1 MKIQF
6 KEQAFQ
12 MEAVDAVVK
21 CFLGQSI
28 KTNHFTLQRSK
39 DILRKTK
46 ELVSG
51 SYQTSVFDTEVFED
65 IGYRNSAIQITDKQ
79 VLENI
84 VAVQREQYLI
94 ENQNLD
100 ILKGTDLGYNFTIEM
115 ETGTGKT
122 YTYIRTMYE
131 LHKKYGWSKFMI
143 IVPSIAIR
151 EGVFKTFEITQEHF
165 QEIYGHKITP
175 FIYNSSRPQDI
186 ETFASESRISVM
198 IINTQAFNS
207 AKLDNHGRLKTQ
219 TSNRIYR
226 ELDQFGSRR
235 PIDIIAQTNPIIII
249 DEPQS
254 VGKQG
259 SETLKS
265 MENFNPLCTLRY
277 SATHAEEYNKIFR
290 LDALDAY
297 NKKLVKKIQVKGI
310 NLKGSTGTTG
320 YLYLEHITLSAN
332 KPPFAVLEYEKR
344 HGTGVKRVREKL
356 EQGTD
361 LYEISGN
368 LPAYKNCLI
377 TEVNGYHNKIVINGL
392 DIYPG
397 DIINDKDELAFRRI
411 QIRETILSH
420 LQKEK
425 MLFERG
431 IKVLSL
437 FFIDSVEKYRV
448 YNEFGEAELGEYAR
462 IFEEEYKKAVN
473 DFLDLFHQEYTDF
486 VIETDA
492 DKVHKGYA
500 PGNYLDY
507 LNRDD
512 ADRVHNGYFSI
523 DKKGKPVDPT
533 IKRGSEDSDDVSA
546 YDLIMKDK
554 ERLLSFEEP
563 TRFIFSHSALKEG
576 WDNPNVFQ
584 ICALKSVDSGSQTRR
599 RQEVGRGMRL
609 CVDKRGIRQDFELV
623 GEQVHD
629 INALTVI
636 ASESYEDFAKG
647 LQNEIAKSLKDRPVK
662 ADTKFFL
669 GKVLTNE
676 LGETIRLTD
685 EEAKK
690 LNKFLYKHDI
700 LDEDD
705 KITPEGK
712 ELIEKK
718 GVPIPENLAAYA
730 SAVSKLL
737 QSVYNGDGITPED
750 DRKTIPLA
758 VNKNFAKK
766 EFQDLWKKISLKTV
780 YEVKFDT
787 DKLIE
792 QSKIRINADLHISD
806 RKYEIKTGEMGELD
820 KNMLKEG
827 EAIYVTRTDSKKLS
841 SDLYTQVAY
850 DIVGEIEALTN
861 LKRSTVVA
869 ILKSIKEGQFFLL
882 RKNPEEFIAKCAKL
896 INETKASLI
905 INNIAYHKTEESF
918 DAKTVF
924 TNTKNILRTEEM
936 LQKHIYDFLETDS
949 KIERE
954 FTRNLEQ
961 ATEVVVYAKLP
972 KGFYIATPVANY
984 SPDWAIVLDNEKV
997 KHIYFVAE
1005 TKGSENTNDLR
1016 GVEQLKIHCAKEH
1029 FKTISNGEVK
1039 FDVITTYSKLLEI
1052 AQLK

>member
-1 MKIQF
+1 MKLQF
-6 KEQAFQ
+6 KEQDFQ
-12 MEAVDAVVK
+12 IQAVNAVVK
-21 CFLGQSI
+21 CFEGQAL
-28 KTNHFTLQRSK
+28 KTNKFTLERTNE
-39 DILRKTK
+39 ILLKAK
-46 ELVSG
+46 EVAKGL
-51 SYQTSVFDTEVFED
+51 QTLNFEVEEQ
-65 IGYRNSAIQITDKQ
+65 IGYRNSSIQITDKQ

-84 VAVQREQYLI
+84 INVQREHYLI
-94 ENQNLD
+94 ENKNID
-100 ILKGTDLGYNFTIEM
+100 TVKGVNIGHNFTIEM

-131 LHKKYGWSKFMI
+131 LHKQYGWSKFII

-151 EGVFKTFEITQEHF
+151 EGVFKTFELTQNHF
-165 QEIYGHKITP
+165 QEIYGHKISP

-186 ETFASESRISVM
+186 ETFASDNRISVM
-198 IINTQAFNS
+198 VINTQAFA
-207 AKLDNHGRLKTQ
+207 AKGADAR
-219 TSNRIYR
+219 RIHQ
-226 ELDQFGSRR
+226 ELDHFGSRR
-235 PIDIIAQTNPIIII
+235 PIDIIAQTKPIIII

-254 VGKQG
+254 VGKVG
-259 SETLKS
+259 SITLKS
-265 MENFNPLCTLRY
+265 MEDFNPLFTLRY

-297 NKKLVKKIQVKGI
+297 NRKLVKKIQVKGI
-310 NLKGSTGTTG
+310 NLKGSNGTTG
-320 YLYLEHITLSAN
+320 YLYLEHISLSSN
-332 KPPFAVLEYEKR
+332 KPPLAFLEYEQR
-344 HGTGVKRVREKL
+344 AGNGVKRVREKIA
-356 EQGTD
+356 QGTD
-361 LYEISGN
+361 LYEVSGG
-368 LPAYKNCLI
+368 LPAYKNCLV
-377 TEVNGYHNKIVINGL
+377 TEVNGYLNKIVVNGQ

-397 DIINDKDELAFRRI
+397 DIVNDKDELAFRRI

-425 MLFERG
+425 YLFEKG

-437 FFIDSVEKYRV
+437 FFIDSVEKYRK
-448 YNEFGEAELGEYAR
+448 YNEMGEEELGEYAQ
-462 IFEEEYKKAVN
+462 IFEEEYKNAIN
-473 DFLDLFHQEYTDF
+473 EFIDLFHQDYTDY
-486 VIETDA
+486 VIETDTN
-492 DKVHKGYA
+492 KMHKSYA
-500 PGNYLDY
+500 PGNYLEY
-507 LNRDD
+507 LQRDD
-512 ADRVHNGYFSI
+512 ADLVHNGYFSI

-533 IKRGSEDSDDVSA
+533 IKRGSEDSDDASA

-554 ERLLSFEEP
+554 ERLLSFKEP

-584 ICALKSVDSGSQTRR
+584 ICALKNVDSGSQTRR

-609 CVDKRGIRQDFELV
+609 AVDKRGVRQDFELV
-623 GEQVHD
+623 GDQVHD
-629 INALTVI
+629 INILTVI
-636 ASESYEDFAKG
+636 ASESYENFAKG
-647 LQNEIAKSLKDRPVK
+647 LQTEIAKSLKDRPVN
-662 ADTKFFL
+662 ADIKFFF

-676 LGETIRLTD
+676 MGENIRLT
-685 EEAKK
+685 EEDAKK

-705 KITPEGK
+705 KITAEGK
-712 ELIEKK
+712 EKIEKNEAP
-718 GVPIPENLAAYA
+718 VPEYLAAFA
-730 SAVSKLL
+730 TAINQLL
-737 QSVYNGDGITPED
+737 QTIYNGEGFKPDD
-750 DRKTIPLA
+750 DRNTLPLV
-758 VNKNFAKK
+758 VNQNFAKK
-766 EFQDLWKKISLKTV
+766 EFQELWKKISLKSV

-792 QSKIRINADLHISD
+792 DSKIRINADLHISE
-806 RKYEIKTGEMGELD
+806 RKYEIKTGEMHEID
-820 KNMLKEG
+820 KEDLKDG
-827 EAIYVTRTDSKKLS
+827 TAFKVTKTDPKKLS

-861 LKRSTVVA
+861 LKRSTIVD
-869 ILKSIKEGQFFLL
+869 ILKKMNSEKFFLL
-882 RKNPEEFIAKCAKL
+882 RKNPEEFIAKCARL

-924 TNTKNILRTEEM
+924 TNVKNVQRGDEL
-936 LQKHIYDFLETDS
+936 LKKHIYDFLETDS

-954 FTRNLEQ
+954 FTQNLEQ

-1005 TKGSENTNDLR
+1005 TKGSDDANDLR
-1016 GVEQLKIHCAKEH
+1016 GIEQLKIHCAKEH
-1029 FKTISNGEVK
+1029 FKSISNGEVK
-1039 FDVITTYSKLLEI
+1039 FDVISSYSKLLDI

>member
-1 MKIQF
+1 MKLQF
-6 KEQAFQ
+6 KEQNFQ
-12 MEAVDAVVK
+12 IEAVAAIVK
-21 CFLGQSI
+21 CFEGQAL
-28 KTNHFTLQRSK
+28 KTNRFTLERTKQ
-39 DILRKTK
+39 ILKRTK
-46 ELVSG
+46 EIAADSA
-51 SYQTSVFDTEVFED
+51 YQSSVFEED
-65 IGYRNSAIQITDKQ
+65 VLQEIGYRNSAVQITDQ
-79 VLENI
+79 QIFENI
-84 VAVQREQYLI
+84 VNVQREHYLI
-94 ENQNLD
+94 ENQKLD
-100 ILKGTDLGYNFTIEM
+100 HLKSANLGYNFTIEM

-131 LHKKYGWSKFMI
+131 LHQKYGWSKFMI

-151 EGVFKTFEITQEHF
+151 EGVFKSFQITQDHF
-165 QEIYGHKITP
+165 QEIYGHKISP

-186 ETFASESRISVM
+186 ETFASDSRISVM
-198 IINTQAFNS
+198 IINTQAF
-207 AKLDNHGRLKTQ
+207 AARGADAR
-219 TSNRIYR
+219 RIHQ

-254 VGKQG
+254 VGKEG
-259 SETLKS
+259 GVTLKS
-265 MENFNPLCTLRY
+265 MEDFKPLCVLRY
-277 SATHAEEYNKIFR
+277 SATHAEEFNKVYR

-332 KPPFAVLEYEKR
+332 KPPVASLEYEKR
-344 HGTGVKRVREKL
+344 NGSGIKRVREKL

-377 TEVNGYHNKIVINGL
+377 TEVNGYLNKIVVNGQ

-425 MLFERG
+425 FLYEKG

-437 FFIDSVEKYRV
+437 FFIDSVEKYRK
-448 YNEFGEAELGEYAR
+448 YNEMGEPELGEYAQ
-462 IFEEEYKKAVN
+462 IFEEEYKNAVN
-473 DFLDLFHQEYTDF
+473 DFLDLFHQEYTDY

-492 DKVHKGYA
+492 NKVHKAYA

-523 DKKGKPVDPT
+523 DKKGKPVDST

-584 ICALKSVDSGSQTRR
+584 ICALKNVDSGSQTRR

-629 INALTVI
+629 INVLTVI

-647 LQNEIAKSLKDRPVK
+647 LQTEIAKSLKDRPIK
-662 ADTKFFL
+662 ADTKFFI
-669 GKVLTNE
+669 GKILTNE
-676 LGETIRLTD
+676 LGESIRLTD

-712 ELIEKK
+712 ELIEKNE
-718 GVPIPENLAAYA
+718 VPVPEQLTAFATEI
-730 SAVSKLL
+730 SKLL
-737 QSVYNGDGITPED
+737 QSVYNGDGLKPED
-750 DRKTIPLA
+750 DRKTIPLT

-766 EFQDLWKKISLKTV
+766 EFQELWKKISLKTV

-787 DKLIE
+787 DKLIKE
-792 QSKIRINADLHISD
+792 STIRINTDLHISD
-806 RKYEIKTGEMGELD
+806 RKYEIKTGEMREVSKED
-820 KNMLKEG
+820 LKEG
-827 EAIYVTRTDSKKLS
+827 TAIKVTKTDSKKLS

-850 DIVGEIEALTN
+850 DIVGEMEALTN
-861 LKRSTVVA
+861 LKRSTIVS
-869 ILKSIKEGQFFLL
+869 ILKSIKENQFFLL

-924 TNTKNILRTEEM
+924 TNAKNVLRTDEI
-936 LQKHIYDFLETDS
+936 LKKHIYDFLETDS

-954 FTRNLEQ
+954 FTKNLEQ
-961 ATEVVVYAKLP
+961 AVEVVVYAKLP

-1005 TKGSENTNDLR
+1005 TKGSENINDLR
-1016 GVEQLKIHCAKEH
+1016 GIEQLKIHCAQEH

-1039 FDVITTYSKLLEI
+1039 FDVITTYAKLLDI

>member
-1 MKIQF
+1 MILQF
-6 KEQAFQ
+6 KEQDFQ
-12 MEAVDAVVK
+12 VQAVNAVVK
-21 CFLGQSI
+21 CFEGQTL
-28 KTNHFTLQRSK
+28 KTNRFTLERTAE
-39 DILRKTK
+39 ILRKAREQAKGIATLEYDVE
-46 ELVSG
+46 EL
-51 SYQTSVFDTEVFED
+51 
-65 IGYRNSAIQITDKQ
+65 IGYRNSSIQITESQ
-79 VLENI
+79 LFENI
-84 VAVQREQYLI
+84 LGVQREHYLI
-94 ENQNLD
+94 ENQKID
-100 ILKGTDLGYNFTIEM
+100 IVKGANIGYNFTIEM

-131 LHKKYGWSKFMI
+131 LNKKYGWSKFII

-151 EGVFKTFEITQEHF
+151 EGVFKTFELTQDHF
-165 QEIYGHKITP
+165 QEIYGHKISP

-186 ETFASESRISVM
+186 ETFASDGRISVM
-198 IINTQAFNS
+198 VINTQAFA
-207 AKLDNHGRLKTQ
+207 AKGADAK
-219 TSNRIYR
+219 RIHQ
-226 ELDQFGSRR
+226 ELDHFGSRR
-235 PIDIIAQTNPIIII
+235 PIDIIAQTKPIIII

-254 VGKQG
+254 VGKEG
-259 SETLKS
+259 SVTLKS
-265 MENFNPLCTLRY
+265 MEDFHPLFTLRY
-277 SATHAEEYNKIFR
+277 SATHLEEYNKIFR

-310 NLKGSTGTTG
+310 NLKGSSGTTG
-320 YLYLEHITLSAN
+320 YLYLEYISLSAS
-332 KPPFAVLEYEKR
+332 KPPMAILEYEER
-344 HGTGVKRVREKL
+344 SGSGVKRVRRPIP
-356 EQGTD
+356 QGTD
-361 LYEISGN
+361 LYEISGG
-368 LPAYKNCLI
+368 LPAYKNCLV
-377 TEVNGYHNKIVINGL
+377 TEVNGYLNKIVINGQ

-397 DIINDKDELAFRRI
+397 DMINDKDELAFRRI

-425 MLFERG
+425 VLYERG

-437 FFIDSVEKYRV
+437 FFIDSVEKYRK
-448 YNEFGEAELGEYAR
+448 YDEMGEEVLGEYAQ
-462 IFEEEYKKAVN
+462 IFEEEYKNAIN
-473 DFLDLFHQEYTDF
+473 QFIDLFRQDYTDY
-486 VIETDA
+486 VIETDVNKTS
-492 DKVHKGYA
+492 KVYA

-507 LNRDD
+507 LQRDD

-584 ICALKSVDSGSQTRR
+584 ICALKNVDSGSQTRR

-609 CVDKRGIRQDFELV
+609 AVDKRGVRQDFELV

-629 INALTVI
+629 INVLTVI
-636 ASESYEDFAKG
+636 ASESYEEFAKG
-647 LQNEIAKSLKDRPVK
+647 LQNEIAKSLKDRPIK

-676 LGETIRLTD
+676 MGETLRLTD
-685 EEAKK
+685 EDAKK

-712 ELIEKK
+712 ERIEKNE
-718 GVPIPENLAAYA
+718 VPVPEHLAAFA
-730 SAVSKLL
+730 AAISQLL
-737 QSVYNGDGITPED
+737 QSVYNGEGIKPENASD
-750 DRKTIPLA
+750 TVPLA
-758 VNKNFAKK
+758 INKNFAKK
-766 EFQDLWKKISLKTV
+766 EFQELWKKISLKTV

-787 DKLIE
+787 DRLIE
-792 QSKIRINADLHISD
+792 DSAIRIDADLHISE
-806 RKYEIKTGEMGELD
+806 RKYEIKTGEMREVSKED
-820 KNMLKEG
+820 LKEG
-827 EAIYVTRTDSKKLS
+827 TAINVTQTDSKKLS
-841 SDLYTQVAY
+841 SDLYTEVAY

-861 LKRSTVVA
+861 LKRITIVT
-869 ILKSIKEGQFFLL
+869 ILKKLKPNTFALL

-905 INNIAYHKTEESF
+905 INNIAYHKTDESF

-924 TNTKNILRTEEM
+924 TNGKNVLRTEEI

-954 FTRNLEQ
+954 FTKNLEQ

-972 KGFYIATPVANY
+972 KGFNIATPVANY

-1005 TKGSENTNDLR
+1005 TKGSENLNDLR
-1016 GVEQLKIHCAKEH
+1016 GIEQLKIHCAKEH

-1039 FDVITTYSKLLEI
+1039 FDVISTYSKLLDI

>member
-1 MKIQF
+1 MKLQF
-6 KEQAFQ
+6 KEQDFQ
-12 MEAVDAVVK
+12 VQAVDAVVK
-21 CFLGQSI
+21 CFEGQTL
-28 KTNHFTLQRSK
+28 KTNHFTLERSR
-39 DILRKTK
+39 DIIRKTK
-46 ELVSG
+46 QIASGGYQGALGSELL
-51 SYQTSVFDTEVFED
+51 EE
-65 IGYRNSAIQITDKQ
+65 IGYRNSAIQITDRQ

-84 VAVQREQYLI
+84 VAVQRQSYLI
-94 ENQNLD
+94 ENQKLD
-100 ILKGTDLGYNFTIEM
+100 SVQGVNLGYNLTIEM

-131 LHKKYGWSKFMI
+131 LQKHYGWSKFI
-143 IVPSIAIR
+143 IVVPSIAIR
-151 EGVFKTFEITQEHF
+151 EGVFKTFELTQSHF
-165 QEIYGHKITP
+165 QELYGHKISP
-175 FIYNSSRPQDI
+175 FIYNSSKPQDI
-186 ETFASESRISVM
+186 ETFASDSRISVM
-198 IINTQAFNS
+198 VINTQAFA
-207 AKLDNHGRLKTQ
+207 AKGADAR
-219 TSNRIYR
+219 RIYK
-226 ELDQFGSRR
+226 ELDQFGTRR
-235 PIDIIAQTNPIIII
+235 PIDILAQTNPILII

-259 SETLKS
+259 SITLKS
-265 MENFNPLCTLRY
+265 MEDFKPLFTLRY

-320 YLYLEHITLSAN
+320 YLYLEHISLSAN
-332 KPPFAVLEYEKR
+332 KAPMAFLEYEKR
-344 HGTGVKRVREKL
+344 SGNGVKRVREKVA
-356 EQGTD
+356 EGAD
-361 LYEISGN
+361 LYELSGG
-368 LPAYKNCLI
+368 LPAYKNYLL
-377 TEVNGYHNKIVINGL
+377 TEVRGDLNKIVVNGQ

-397 DIINDKDELAFRRI
+397 DILNDKDELAFRRI

-425 MLFERG
+425 LLFDQG

-448 YNEFGEAELGEYAR
+448 YDEMGETQLGEYAQM
-462 IFEEEYKKAVN
+462 FEEEYQKAIN
-473 DFLDLFHQEYTDF
+473 EFIDLFHQEYTDY
-486 VIETDA
+486 VVETDVNKTS
-492 DKVHKGYA
+492 KVYA
-500 PGNYLDY
+500 PGNYLEY
-507 LNRDD
+507 LKRDD
-512 ADRVHNGYFSI
+512 ADRVHNGYFAI

-584 ICALKSVDSGSQTRR
+584 ICALKNVDSGSQTRR

-609 CVDKRGIRQDFELV
+609 SVDKNGVRQDFELI
-623 GEQVHD
+623 GEQVHQV
-629 INALTVI
+629 NVLTVI

-647 LQNEIAKSLKDRPVK
+647 LQTEIAKSLKDRPVK
-662 ADTKFFL
+662 ADVKFFL

-676 LGETIRLTD
+676 KGETVRLT
-685 EEAKK
+685 EEDAKK
-690 LNKFLYKHDI
+690 LNKFLYKHDV

-712 ELIEKK
+712 AQIEKNE
-718 GVPIPENLAAYA
+718 VTVPENLTAFATA
-730 SAVSKLL
+730 INQLL
-737 QSVYNGDGITPED
+737 QSVYNGDGVSTTNERD
-750 DRKTIPLA
+750 LVSLN

-766 EFQDLWKKISLKTV
+766 EFQELWKKISLRTV

-787 DKLIE
+787 EKLIAD
-792 QSKIRINADLHISD
+792 SKIRINADLHISE
-806 RKYEIKTGEMGELD
+806 RKYEIKTGEMREMS
-820 KNMLKEG
+820 KEELKEG
-827 EAIYVTRTDSKKLS
+827 TAFNVTKTDPKKLS
-841 SDLYTQVAY
+841 SDLYTEASY
-850 DIVGEIEALTN
+850 DIVGEIENVTN
-861 LKRSTVVA
+861 LKRSTIVA
-869 ILKSIKEGQFFLL
+869 ILKKINQEKFLML

-905 INNIAYHKTEESF
+905 INNIAYHKTTEAF

-924 TNTKNILRTEEM
+924 TNAGNVLRTNDI
-936 LQKHIYDFLETDS
+936 LQKHIYDFLATDS
-949 KIERE
+949 KIEQE
-954 FTRNLEQ
+954 FTKNLEQ
-961 ATEVVVYAKLP
+961 AVEVIVYAKLP
-972 KGFYIATPVANY
+972 KGFYVPTPVANY
-984 SPDWAIVLDNEKV
+984 SPDWAIVLDSEKV

-1005 TKGSENTNDLR
+1005 TKGSDDVNDLR

-1029 FKTISNGEVK
+1029 FKSISNGEVK
-1039 FDVITTYSKLLEI
+1039 FDVIANYSKLLDI

>member
-1 MKIQF
+1 MKLQF
-6 KEQAFQ
+6 KEQGFQ
-12 MEAVDAVVK
+12 IDAVNAVVK
-21 CFLGQSI
+21 CFEGQTL
-28 KTNHFTLQRSK
+28 KTNHFTLEKASE
-39 DILRKTK
+39 ILRKAK
-46 ELVSG
+46 EQASG
-51 SYQTSVFDTEVFED
+51 APTIDYGVEEL
-65 IGYRNSAIQITDKQ
+65 IGYRNSAIQITPDQ
-79 VLENI
+79 IFENI
-84 VAVQREQYLI
+84 VGVQRDHYLI
-94 ENQNLD
+94 ENQKLD
-100 ILKGTDLGYNFTIEM
+100 IVKGVNIGYNFTIEM

-131 LHKKYGWSKFMI
+131 LYKKYGWSKFII

-151 EGVFKTFEITQEHF
+151 EGVFKTFELTQEHF
-165 QEIYGHKITP
+165 QEIYGHKISP
-175 FIYNSSRPQDI
+175 FVYNSSRPQDI
-186 ETFASESRISVM
+186 ETFASDGRISVM
-198 IINTQAFNS
+198 VINTQAF
-207 AKLDNHGRLKTQ
+207 AARGADAR
-219 TSNRIYR
+219 RIHQ
-226 ELDQFGSRR
+226 ELDHFGSRK
-235 PIDIIAQTNPIIII
+235 PIDIIAQTRPIIII

-254 VGKQG
+254 VGKEG
-259 SETLKS
+259 SVTLKS
-265 MENFNPLCTLRY
+265 MQEFQPLFTLRY
-277 SATHAEEYNKIFR
+277 SATHAEEYNKIYR

-310 NLKGSTGTTG
+310 NLKGSSGTTG
-320 YLYLEHITLSAN
+320 YLYLEYISLSAN
-332 KPPFAVLEYEKR
+332 KPPLAYLEYEKR
-344 HGTGVKRVREKL
+344 SGNSVKRVREKI

-361 LYEISGN
+361 LYEISGG

-377 TEVNGYHNKIVINGL
+377 TEVNGYQNKIVVNGQ

-425 MLFERG
+425 VLFEKG

-437 FFIDSVEKYRV
+437 FFIDSVEKYRK
-448 YNEFGEAELGEYAR
+448 YNEMGEEELGEYAQ
-462 IFEEEYKKAVN
+462 IFEEEYKNAIN
-473 DFLDLFHQEYTDF
+473 QFIDLFHQDYTDY
-486 VIETDA
+486 VIETDVNKTS
-492 DKVHKGYA
+492 KVYTSGS
-500 PGNYLDY
+500 YLEY
-507 LNRDD
+507 LQRDD
-512 ADRVHNGYFSI
+512 ADRVHNGYFAI

-554 ERLLSFEEP
+554 ERLLSFSEP

-584 ICALKSVDSGSQTRR
+584 ICALKNVDSGSQTRR

-609 CVDKRGIRQDFELV
+609 AVNKNGIRQDFELV

-629 INALTVI
+629 INILTVI

-647 LQNEIAKSLKDRPVK
+647 LQTEIAKSLKDRPVK

-669 GKVLTNE
+669 GKVLTNAM
-676 LGETIRLTD
+676 GEEIRLT
-685 EEAKK
+685 EEDSKK
-690 LNKFLYKHDI
+690 LNKFLYRHDI

-705 KITPEGK
+705 KITIEGK
-712 ELIEKK
+712 ELIEKNE
-718 GVPIPENLAAYA
+718 VPVPEFLIAFS
-730 SAVSKLL
+730 SAVSQLL
-737 QSVYNGDGITPED
+737 QTIYNGESPKPED
-750 DRKTIPLA
+750 DRKTVPMT

-766 EFQDLWKKISLKTV
+766 EFQELWKKISLKTV
-780 YEVKFDT
+780 YEVNFDT
-787 DKLIE
+787 EKLINE
-792 QSKIRINADLHISD
+792 SKIRLNADLHISE
-806 RKYEIKTGEMGELD
+806 RKYEIKTGEMREVSKED
-820 KNMLKEG
+820 LKDG
-827 EAIYVTRTDSKKLS
+827 TAINVTKTDSKKLS

-850 DIVGEIEALTN
+850 DIVGEIETLTN
-861 LKRSTVVA
+861 LKRSTIVG
-869 ILKSIKEGQFFLL
+869 ILKKIEPKTFALL
-882 RKNPEEFIAKCAKL
+882 RKNPEEFIAKSAKL

-924 TNTKNILRTEEM
+924 TNGKNVLRTEEI

-949 KIERE
+949 KVERE

-961 ATEVVVYAKLP
+961 ATEVIVYAKLP

-984 SPDWAIVLDNEKV
+984 NPDWAIVLDSEKV

-1016 GVEQLKIHCAKEH
+1016 GVEALKIHCAKEH
-1029 FKTISNGEVK
+1029 FKSISNGEIK
-1039 FDVITTYSKLLEI
+1039 FDVITTYDKLRDI

>member
-1 MKIQF
+1 MKLQF
-6 KEQAFQ
+6 KEQGFQ
-12 MEAVDAVVK
+12 IDAVNAVVK
-21 CFLGQSI
+21 CFDGQTL
-28 KTNHFTLQRSK
+28 KTNRFTLEKTAQ
-39 DILRKTK
+39 ILRRAK
-46 ELVSG
+46 EQATGVS
-51 SYQTSVFDTEVFED
+51 TINFDVEEL
-65 IGYRNSAIQITDKQ
+65 IGYRNSAVQITSEQ
-79 VLENI
+79 VFENI
-84 VAVQREQYLI
+84 VGVQRDHYLI
-94 ENQNLD
+94 ENQKLD
-100 ILKGTDLGYNFTIEM
+100 VVKGANIGYNFTIEM

-131 LHKKYGWSKFMI
+131 LNKKYGWSKFI
-143 IVPSIAIR
+143 IVVPSIAIR
-151 EGVFKTFEITQEHF
+151 EGVFKTFELTQDHF
-165 QEIYGHKITP
+165 QEIYGHKISP

-186 ETFASESRISVM
+186 ETFASDGRISVM
-198 IINTQAFNS
+198 VINTQAF
-207 AKLDNHGRLKTQ
+207 AARGADAR
-219 TSNRIYR
+219 RIHQ
-226 ELDQFGSRR
+226 ELDHFGSRK
-235 PIDIIAQTNPIIII
+235 PIDIIAQTRPIIII

-254 VGKQG
+254 VGKEG
-259 SETLKS
+259 SVTLKS
-265 MENFNPLCTLRY
+265 MEDFQPLFTLRY

-310 NLKGSTGTTG
+310 NLKGSSGTTG
-320 YLYLEHITLSAN
+320 YLYLEYISLSAN
-332 KPPFAVLEYEKR
+332 KPPMAYLEYEKR
-344 HGTGVKRVREKL
+344 SGNGVKRVREKL

-361 LYEISGN
+361 LYEISGG

-377 TEVNGYHNKIVINGL
+377 TEVNGYHNKIVVNGQ

-425 MLFERG
+425 VLFEKG

-437 FFIDSVEKYRV
+437 FFIDSVEKYRK
-448 YNEFGEAELGEYAR
+448 YNEMGEEELGEYAQ
-462 IFEEEYKKAVN
+462 IFEEEYKNAIN
-473 DFLDLFHQEYTDF
+473 QFIDLFHQDYTDY
-486 VIETDA
+486 VIETDVNKTS
-492 DKVHKGYA
+492 KVYA
-500 PGNYLDY
+500 PGSYLDY
-507 LNRDD
+507 LQRDD

-533 IKRGSEDSDDVSA
+533 IKRGKEDSDDVSA

-554 ERLLSFEEP
+554 ERLLSFTEP

-584 ICALKSVDSGSQTRR
+584 ICALKNVDSGSQTRR

-609 CVDKRGIRQDFELV
+609 AVDKNGIRQDFELV

-629 INALTVI
+629 INVLTVI

-647 LQNEIAKSLKDRPVK
+647 LQTEIVKSLKERPVK
-662 ADTKFFL
+662 ADSNFFL

-676 LGETIRLTD
+676 KGDTIRLT
-685 EEAKK
+685 EEDAKK

-700 LDEDD
+700 LDDDD

-712 ELIEKK
+712 ELIEKNE
-718 GVPIPENLAAYA
+718 VPVPEYLVAYA
-730 SAVSKLL
+730 SAVSQLL
-737 QSVYNGDGITPED
+737 QTVYNGEGIKPED
-750 DRKTIPLA
+750 DRNTVPMT

-766 EFQDLWKKISLKTV
+766 EFQELWKKISLKTV
-780 YEVKFDT
+780 YEVNFDT
-787 DKLIE
+787 EKLINE
-792 QSKIRINADLHISD
+792 SKIRLNADLHISE
-806 RKYEIKTGEMGELD
+806 RKYEIKTGEMREVSKED
-820 KNMLKEG
+820 LKEG
-827 EAIYVTRTDSKKLS
+827 TAINVTKTDSKKLS

-850 DIVGEIEALTN
+850 DIVGEIEAQTN
-861 LKRSTVVA
+861 LKRSTIVE
-869 ILKSIKEGQFFLL
+869 ILKKISPNTFALL
-882 RKNPEEFIAKCAKL
+882 RKNPEEFIAKSAKL

-905 INNIAYHKTEESF
+905 INNIAYHKTEEYF

-924 TNTKNILRTEEM
+924 TNAKNILRNEEM

-954 FTRNLEQ
+954 FTKNLEQ
-961 ATEVVVYAKLP
+961 ATEVIVYAKLP

-984 SPDWAIVLDNEKV
+984 SPDWAIVLDSEKV

-1005 TKGSENTNDLR
+1005 TKGSEDSMQKR
-1016 GVEQLKIHCAKEH
+1016 HIEDLKIHCAKEH
-1029 FKTISNGEVK
+1029 FKSISNGEVK
-1039 FDVITTYSKLLEI
+1039 FDVIATYDKLRDI

>member
-6 KEQAFQ
+6 KEQSFQ
-12 MEAVDAVVK
+12 IEAVDAVVK
-21 CFLGQSI
+21 CFEGQSI

-65 IGYRNSAIQITDKQ
+65 IGYRNSAVQITDKQ

-84 VAVQREQYLI
+84 VSVQREQYLI
-94 ENQNLD
+94 ENKFLD
-100 ILKGTDLGYNFTIEM
+100 ILKGADLGYNFTIEM

-131 LHKKYGWSKFMI
+131 LHEKYGWSKFMI

-198 IINTQAFNS
+198 IINTQAFAARGAD
-207 AKLDNHGRLKTQ
+207 AK
-219 TSNRIYR
+219 RIHQ

-235 PIDIIAQTNPIIII
+235 PIDIIAQTNPVIII

-254 VGKQG
+254 VGKEG
-259 SETLKS
+259 SVTLKS
-265 MENFNPLCTLRY
+265 MQEFNPLCTLRY

-320 YLYLEHITLSAN
+320 YLYLEQITLSAN
-332 KPPFAVLEYEKR
+332 KPPLAVLEYEKR
-344 HGTGVKRVREKL
+344 SGTGVKRVREKL

-377 TEVNGYHNKIVINGL
+377 TEVNGYHNKIVINGV

-425 MLFERG
+425 VLFDRG

-462 IFEEEYKKAVN
+462 IFEEEYKDAVN
-473 DFLDLFHQEYTDF
+473 DFLDLFHQEYTDY

-629 INALTVI
+629 INVLTVI

-685 EEAKK
+685 EDAKK

-700 LDEDD
+700 LDDND

-712 ELIEKK
+712 ELIEKNE
-718 GVPIPENLAAYA
+718 VPVPENLAVFA

-766 EFQDLWKKISLKTV
+766 EFQELWKKISLKTV

-806 RKYEIKTGEMGELD
+806 RKYEIKTGEMREMD

-827 EAIYVTRTDSKKLS
+827 EAIYVTRTNSKKLS

-861 LKRSTVVA
+861 LKRSTIVA

-896 INETKASLI
+896 INEIKASLI
-905 INNIAYHKTEESF
+905 IDCITYHKTEESF
-918 DAKTVF
+918 EAKTVF
-924 TNTKNILRTEEM
+924 TNTKNVLRTEEM
-936 LQKHIYDFLETDS
+936 LKKHIYDFLETDS
-949 KIERE
+949 KIESE

-961 ATEVVVYAKLP
+961 ATEVIVYAKLP
-972 KGFYIATPVANY
+972 KSFYIATPVANY

-1005 TKGSENTNDLR
+1005 TKGSENVNDLR
-1016 GVEQLKIHCAKEH
+1016 GIEQLKIHCAKEH

-1039 FDVITTYSKLLEI
+1039 FEVLATYEKLRDI

>member
-1 MKIQF
+1 MKLQF
-6 KEQAFQ
+6 KEQGFQ
-12 MEAVDAVVK
+12 IDAVNAVVK
-21 CFLGQSI
+21 CFEGQAL
-28 KTNHFTLQRSK
+28 KTNRFTLEK
-39 DILRKTK
+39 TTEILRKAK
-46 ELVSG
+46 EQVSG
-51 SYQTSVFDTEVFED
+51 ITTIDYGVEEL
-65 IGYRNSAIQITDKQ
+65 IGYRNSTIQITSEQ
-79 VLENI
+79 IFENL
-84 VAVQREQYLI
+84 VGVQREQYLI
-94 ENQNLD
+94 ENQKLD
-100 ILKGTDLGYNFTIEM
+100 IVKGANIGYNFTIEM

-131 LHKKYGWSKFMI
+131 LNKKYGWSKFI
-143 IVPSIAIR
+143 IVVPSIAIR
-151 EGVFKTFEITQEHF
+151 EGVFKTFELTQDHF
-165 QEIYGHKITP
+165 QEIYGHKISP
-175 FIYNSSRPQDI
+175 FIYNSARPQDI
-186 ETFASESRISVM
+186 ETFASDGRISVM
-198 IINTQAFNS
+198 VINTQAF
-207 AKLDNHGRLKTQ
+207 AARGADAR
-219 TSNRIYR
+219 RIHQ
-226 ELDQFGSRR
+226 ELDHFGSRR
-235 PIDIIAQTNPIIII
+235 PIDIIAQTRPIIII

-254 VGKQG
+254 VGKEG
-259 SETLKS
+259 SVTLKS
-265 MENFNPLCTLRY
+265 MDDFHPLFTLRY

-310 NLKGSTGTTG
+310 NLKGSSGTTG
-320 YLYLEHITLSAN
+320 YLYLEYISLSAN
-332 KPPFAVLEYEKR
+332 KPPLAFLEYEKR
-344 HGTGVKRVREKL
+344 SGNGVKRVREKI

-361 LYEISGN
+361 LYEISGG
-368 LPAYKNCLI
+368 LPAYKNCLV
-377 TEVNGYHNKIVINGL
+377 TEVNGYHNKIVVNGQ

-397 DIINDKDELAFRRI
+397 DILNDKDELAFRRI

-425 MLFERG
+425 ILFEKG

-437 FFIDSVEKYRV
+437 FFIDSVEKYRK
-448 YNEFGEAELGEYAR
+448 YNEMGEEELGEYAQ
-462 IFEEEYKKAVN
+462 IFEEEYKNAIN
-473 DFLDLFHQEYTDF
+473 QFIDLFQQDYTDY
-486 VIETDA
+486 VIETDVNKTS
-492 DKVHKGYA
+492 KVYA
-500 PGNYLDY
+500 PGSYLDY
-507 LNRDD
+507 LQRDD

-554 ERLLSFEEP
+554 ERLLSFSEP

-584 ICALKSVDSGSQTRR
+584 ICALKNVDSGSQTRR

-609 CVDKRGIRQDFELV
+609 AVDKNGIRQDFELV

-629 INALTVI
+629 INVLTVI

-647 LQNEIAKSLKDRPVK
+647 LQTEIAKSLKDRPGK
-662 ADTKFFL
+662 ADPKFFV

-676 LGETIRLTD
+676 LGESIRLT
-685 EEAKK
+685 EEDAKK

-712 ELIEKK
+712 ELIEKN
-718 GVPIPENLAAYA
+718 GIPIPENLAAYA
-730 SAVSKLL
+730 IAVSQLL
-737 QSVYNGDGITPED
+737 QTVYNGEGIKPED
-750 DRKTIPLA
+750 DRNTVALK

-766 EFQDLWKKISLKTV
+766 EFQELWKKISLKTV
-780 YEVKFDT
+780 YEVHFDT
-787 DKLIE
+787 EKLISE
-792 QSKIRINADLHISD
+792 SKIRLNADLHISE
-806 RKYEIKTGEMGELD
+806 RKYEIKTGEMGVLE
-820 KNMLKEG
+820 KNLLEDG
-827 EAIYVTRTDSKKLS
+827 EAIYGTKTDSKKLS
-841 SDLYTQVAY
+841 SDLYTEVAY

-861 LKRSTVVA
+861 LKRSSIVEV
-869 ILKSIKEGQFFLL
+869 LKKIEPKTFALL
-882 RKNPEEFIAKCAKL
+882 RKNPEEFIAKSAKF

-905 INNIAYHKTEESF
+905 INNIAYHKTEASF

-924 TNTKNILRTEEM
+924 TNGKNVLRSEEI

-954 FTRNLEQ
+954 FTKNLEQ
-961 ATEVVVYAKLP
+961 ATEVAVYAKLP

-1016 GVEQLKIHCAKEH
+1016 GVEALKIHCAKEH
-1029 FKTISNGEVK
+1029 FKSISNGEVK
-1039 FDVITTYSKLLEI
+1039 FDVIATYDKLRDI